1 MLRFIW
7 HIRLRRWQF
16 VYLLPL
22 HHLNQNIN
30 SWDAQIIQHLQF
42 INQVIHRE
50 TKPVT
55 ANKES
60 DSRDIISTHNFFHHF
75 DGHILLPLSFKFLV
89 ISTPYLYLFI
99 EFTMPQHLLDI
110 YSYPFGDL
118 FYFNNLKYNYKINF
132 NY

>member
-1 MLRFIW
+1 MLKSTKHFS
-7 HIRLRRWQF
+7 LCCWQF

-30 SWDAQIIQHLQF
+30 SWDAQIIQHLQL

-55 ANKES
+55 AKKES
-60 DSRDIISTHNFFHHF
+60 DFRDIISTHNFFHHF

-89 ISTPYLYLFI
+89 IFTPYLNLFNQ
-99 EFTMPQHLLDI
+99 FTMLKHLLDI

-118 FYFNNLKYNYKINF
+118 FYFNYLKYNYKINF